1 MRKEFLP
8 SLLLT
13 TLCILFFSGFYPL
26 LMWGIAQLTPNKGEG
41 FVITQND
48 KVYYSNIVQKFTEDK
63 YFWSRPSAVAYNA
76 AGSGGSN
83 KGPGNTDYLS
93 SVEKR
98 IDTFLA
104 HNPGVQRS
112 EISSEMV
119 TASASGLDPDISV
132 SSALL
137 QVSRIAKARRVPT
150 ETVTRI
156 INKEKQHPLLG
167 MFGPSKVNVLKL
179 NIELDQIK

>member
-13 TLCILFFSGFYPL
+13 ALCILFFSGFYPL
-26 LMWGIAQLTPNKGEG
+26 LMWGIAQLAPNKGEG
-41 FVITQND
+41 FVIAQND
-48 KVYYSNIVQKFTEDK
+48 KVYYSNIAQKFTEDR

-83 KGPGNTDYLS
+83 KAPGNADYLS
-93 SVEKR
+93 SVEER

-119 TASASGLDPDISV
+119 TASGSGLDPDISV
-132 SSALL
+132 PSALL
-137 QVSRIAKARRVPT
+137 QVARIAKARQVPT
-150 ETVTRI
+150 ETVTQI

-167 MFGPSKVNVLKL
+167 LVGPSKVNVLKL